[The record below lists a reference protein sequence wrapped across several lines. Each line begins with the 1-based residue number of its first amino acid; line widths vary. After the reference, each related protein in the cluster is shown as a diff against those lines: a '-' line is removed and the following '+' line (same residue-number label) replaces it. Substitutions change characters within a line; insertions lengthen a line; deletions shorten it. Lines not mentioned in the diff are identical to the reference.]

1 MLLPLLGAC
10 AVVGPFQGPEWE
22 PVRGLLSEDR
32 SCRDP
37 RCCGNLLVL
46 CLFLIWQVQSCWHR
60 VTRTH
65 PSTRKVTKMP
75 PQKWAVPSTRHDT
88 CLRLTPEFSFSPGD
102 FRGLEAHVQQRAQ
115 KKMSEHRRSLQESWT
130 RYLVSWQHPCQD
142 PPWDFHTPSDPIF
155 RTTSFSSICMLPQ
168 DSAREARPVPWCLSD
183 EQSHLICRPPSPSLD
198 MYQRMEQLFVHSQE
212 ELVPLELVVSMRS
225 HLTPMTL
232 ATSLSNLLSSQR
244 VHFCSGE
251 FLLGPSNQVGVSPWK
266 SWVCPQE
273 AWALG
278 TENQVLGR
286 EDSRE
291 TQAVGWG
298 NGTESS
304 REGAREIQA
313 TGRQLP
319 VNSEIQDDAETK
331 VLEWRSQ
338 RLVISKTDGDILTP
352 GPKSQDQMGIE
363 NRAKIQELENRNK
376 REAEGENPPETQA
389 HTAENQEHLRC
400 KADAETQTPKWG
412 NQDKSRNED
421 AVETQAFEKNKK
433 EARGEDEGGTHTQ
446 GLGKQGRTRSENGKE
461 AQVSGWGKQ
470 DKIRDDAAIEI
481 QAQERRNKAQIG
493 GENALQTQVSG
504 RENLGEVKRE
514 EGVDTQ
520 ALGWRKQE
528 CIGRENVTEIQTLG
542 REKQD
547 RGGSEKAGKIQACRG
562 EIWKQLKHELL
573 VGWRNQGLRR
583 GKDAGETQVSRRKN
597 LREVKVEDWVV
608 IQAPWW
614 GDQRPAVS
622 EIDREWEM
630 PCWGDQGQSGSEI
643 DREFATPCWGNQDQ
657 TGGEHRAETQ
667 ATEKRE
673 QRKDGDEDSI
683 NTLAPE
689 AENQGQVRHET
700 HADTHPPERRN
711 QEKFGDENNMGV
723 HARGMRNLRGVKD
736 EDSKEAL
743 ELGEENQGQL
753 SSKINGQIHTPK
765 WKNREYIRGKDGAN
779 TEASEADNRGELT
792 SKINGETH
800 SVEWKKEEQV
810 GEENGAEIQAPEKTS
825 QTEAGGED
833 DTETWEAGEE
843 NQSQLKGVID
853 RETHLSEWK
862 NQRQTGGEN
871 GTKLQAPEK
880 RNQREAESEDV
891 VETQRPEREN
901 QGQLDNETGESH
913 SAGRSNW
920 EQTRGKKEENQT
932 LGRRSQRR
940 AGSEDGGKPQGLR
953 GGSQGLINSKVNE
966 KSCSSEWEN
975 QEQRGG
981 EHGAD
986 THTQQKT
993 NPRGTAGD
1001 DGTDT
1006 QAPGGDGQ
1014 GLLRS
1019 EIDGEIQIQGQ
1030 GNQNKAGDEAA
1041 EIQAV
1046 GSLRK
1051 CRAEEAGGPHVPRGG
1066 GEEQVRGNDAAEGSL
1081 PADSSGGG
1089 GPPAL
1094 TGCGYRAMEQEQAVA
1109 SAPCQHFLFT
1119 SGEGEHLVSQSTAS
1133 AKKHREEVS
1142 LASQQPPPEAQRS
1155 QQRDKQVDPGK
1166 APGLTRQLQNLQFLV
1181 ASLGLPSVC
1190 PSTSRGQA
1198 PQAATALVGAPIV
1211 LTVMPKW
1218 PVLKKSQRLLLES
1231 LMRRKIAHLKWG
1243 LPQRILESHLLFN
1256 LLGPCPLPLAGVRL
1270 PGLYTACEV
1279 QQRQERHCEA
1289 KGFRPDLKSTE
1300 RSQRVQP
1307 PERQSSKLSTRARAL
1322 EKCGPHRCKP
1332 MGISIHSKKPGRVR
1346 PPGGAREP
1354 QAVQEEAP
1362 PRAKPTA
1369 HRNPRPAAQS
1379 RSWCGQE
1386 PSREAHCPSE
1396 NNRDR
1401 KTVRPGV
1408 SQMAERAPC
1417 RMRTSYF
1424 RAGHNH
1430 WRKECT
1436 SREVP
1441 KSPGLKCQLPPHGR
1455 RGRLESAERGGAGQQ
1470 PSSCSTNTSS
1480 FKYSL
1485 HSAASRWSMILLN
1498 KVSWSPHLAKPQHS
1512 VPNLSLR
1519 GPDPTLLPKVGDRHV
1534 REHSRGVHTSLE
1546 RDLQPPGHCYAGAAL
1561 PKAERFQGQGEPE
1574 NLNGAPHNPSAPR
1587 KFGFM
1592 KHLRCFLLQHGFRK

>member
-1 MLLPLLGAC
+1 MAAREAAAGPRGPGRDEETALLYERAHSRHDPCWLLPVPPRLCLACVLELLPEPCVSLVRKKHVLSCFRDALLRHASLVMQLVAQDQRICIHFINMLFGLLCNVEDGSVIDLCIEVLIQLTTQLKLEQTVRCLLDECHKQLCNMPSMRGSLATLTLLGKLVDAIPPL
-10 AVVGPFQGPEWE
+10 ADKLVMEHSNLME
-22 PVRGLLSEDR
+22 HLLRGLVYPNEGVRASVCYLYGKLYSSPVAAEMLSGHFREKLCPLFLSTLDGAQTKELQINCLGWLR
-32 SCRDP
+32 QLLKYDLFVSVIMNESSLAESTEGVEGP
-37 RCCGNLLVL
+37 LGKTSLPLVL
-46 CLFLIWQVQSCWHR
+46 
-60 VTRTH
+60 
-65 PSTRKVTKMP
+65 KKMP

-88 CLRLTPEFSFSPGD
+88 CLRLTPEFFFSPGD
-102 FRGLEAHVQQRAQ
+102 FHGLDAHVQQRSQ
-115 KKMSEHRRSLQESWT
+115 KKMYEHRRSLQESWT

-155 RTTSFSSICMLPQ
+155 CTTSFSSTCMLPQ
-168 DSAREARPVPWCLSD
+168 NSAREAQPVPWCLSE

-251 FLLGPSNQVGVSPWK
+251 FLPGPSNQVGVSPWK

-298 NGTESS
+298 NWTESS
-304 REGAREIQA
+304 REDAREIQA
-313 TGRQLP
+313 AGRQLP
-319 VNSEIQDDAETK
+319 VNSEMEDDAETK

-446 GLGKQGRTRSENGKE
+446 GLGKQGQTRSENGKE

-470 DKIRDDAAIEI
+470 DKIKDDTGIEI

-493 GENALQTQVSG
+493 GENTVRIQVSG

-514 EGVDTQ
+514 EGVETQ

-528 CIGRENVTEIQTLG
+528 CIGSENVTEIQTLG

-547 RGGSEKAGKIQACRG
+547 QGGSEKAGKNQACRG

-597 LREVKVEDWVV
+597 LREIKVEDWVV

-622 EIDREWEM
+622 EIDRECEM
-630 PCWGDQGQSGSEI
+630 PCWGDQDQSGSEI
-643 DREFATPCWGNQDQ
+643 DREFATPHWGNQDQ
-657 TGGEHRAETQ
+657 IGGEHRAETQ

-689 AENQGQVRHET
+689 AENQRQVRHET
-700 HADTHPPERRN
+700 HVDTHPPERRN
-711 QEKFGDENNMGV
+711 QEKCGDENNIGA
-723 HARGMRNLRGVKD
+723 HALGMRNLRGVKD

-753 SSKINGQIHTPK
+753 SSKINGKIHTPK
-765 WKNREYIRGKDGAN
+765 WKNREYIRGKAGAN
-779 TEASEADNRGELT
+779 TEASEAENRGELT

-862 NQRQTGGEN
+862 NQQQTGGEN
-871 GTKLQAPEK
+871 GTELQAPEK

-901 QGQLDNETGESH
+901 QGQLDNETGESL

-920 EQTRGKKEENQT
+920 ERTRGKKEENQT
-932 LGRRSQRR
+932 LGKRSQRQ

-953 GGSQGLINSKVNE
+953 GGFQGLINSKVNE
-966 KSCSSEWEN
+966 KSCSSEWKN
-975 QEQRGG
+975 QEQRGC

-993 NPRGTAGD
+993 NLRGTAGD

-1006 QAPGGDGQ
+1006 RAPGGDCQ

-1066 GEEQVRGNDAAEGSL
+1066 DKEQVRGNDAAEGSL

-1109 SAPCQHFLFT
+1109 SAPCQHFLFA

-1155 QQRDKQVDPGK
+1155 QQRDKKVDPGK

-1190 PSTSRGQA
+1190 PSTSCGQA

-1218 PVLKKSQRLLLES
+1218 PVLKKSQKQLLES

-1256 LLGPCPLPLAGVRL
+1256 LLGPCPLPLAG
-1270 PGLYTACEV
+1270 
-1279 QQRQERHCEA
+1279 
-1289 KGFRPDLKSTE
+1289 
-1300 RSQRVQP
+1300 
-1307 PERQSSKLSTRARAL
+1307 RQSLDGDRAL
-1322 EKCGPHRCKP
+1322 ASPWACAAALAPTSPSG
-1332 MGISIHSKKPGRVR
+1332 VR
-1346 PPGGAREP
+1346 G
-1354 QAVQEEAP
+1354 
-1362 PRAKPTA
+1362 
-1369 HRNPRPAAQS
+1369 
-1379 RSWCGQE
+1379 
-1386 PSREAHCPSE
+1386 
-1396 NNRDR
+1396 
-1401 KTVRPGV
+1401 GV
-1408 SQMAERAPC
+1408 S
-1417 RMRTSYF
+1417 F
-1424 RAGHNH
+1424 
-1430 WRKECT
+1430 
-1436 SREVP
+1436 
-1441 KSPGLKCQLPPHGR
+1441 KCACAQ
-1455 RGRLESAERGGAGQQ
+1455 
-1470 PSSCSTNTSS
+1470 
-1480 FKYSL
+1480 
-1485 HSAASRWSMILLN
+1485 AARDPVLL
-1498 KVSWSPHLAKPQHS
+1498 
-1512 VPNLSLR
+1512 R
-1519 GPDPTLLPKVGDRHV
+1519 
-1534 REHSRGVHTSLE
+1534 
-1546 RDLQPPGHCYAGAAL
+1546 
-1561 PKAERFQGQGEPE
+1561 
-1574 NLNGAPHNPSAPR
+1574 
-1587 KFGFM
+1587 
-1592 KHLRCFLLQHGFRK
+1592 